1 MMKKY
6 LLVVL
11 LLALIGGVVAYQMYN
26 KPHTETAGTTA
37 DVVISPADLLAAYDM
52 DEAKADSIYL
62 DKIIEVEGIVLQ
74 INQVE
79 KGGSISLDTGN
90 AMSSIICEFE
100 NPADIANVKIGDK
113 VKVKGFC
120 TGKLM
125 DIVLSRCSL

>member
-1 MMKKY
+1 MKKY
-6 LLVVL
+6 LIIIP
-11 LLALIGGVVAYQMYN
+11 LLALIGAFVGYRMYN
-26 KPHTETAGTTA
+26 KPHTETAGSVA

-52 DEAKADSIYL
+52 DEVKADSTYL
-62 DKIIEVEGIVLQ
+62 DKIIELEGIVIN
-74 INQVE
+74 INQIE

-90 AMSSIICEFE
+90 PMSSIICEFE
-100 NPADIANVKIGDK
+100 NQSDIANVKVGDN